1 MLKVPHLTQ
10 YLLSGQNKMGENI
23 KTTKIN
29 DVTDANYKKQQN
41 STKTNQKFGCRGWI
55 LNFCAGKEHFIFNKY
70 GRPRQQSTRF
80 TFKTSHNSNDN
91 AKQNKK
97 KLFPLGADDEYEPM
111 QKSNSSAESDQ

>member
-1 MLKVPHLTQ
+1 M
-10 YLLSGQNKMGENI
+10 
-23 KTTKIN
+23 
-29 DVTDANYKKQQN
+29 
-41 STKTNQKFGCRGWI
+41 GWI

-70 GRPRQQSTRF
+70 GRPRQQSTRL

-97 KLFPLGADDEYEPM
+97 KRFPLGADDEYEPM